1 MNRYPLWK
9 YLLVAFAVLA
19 GLVYALP
26 NLYGEYPAIQ
36 IIAHAHDQ
44 SRRAG
49 AGACRAVASS
59 APSFPYS
66 ATQLDDKS
74 ARVRFADT
82 DTQLR
87 ARDLVQK
94 ELGDGYTVA
103 LNLLPDTPRWL
114 QALNARPMYLGLDLR
129 GGVYFLMQVDM
140 RAVIKKAGETY
151 ADDIRRILRDKKLRY
166 LSVNRLESGVLETR
180 FKDGPERDQALQAL
194 RKELRDLVYEES
206 ARGGEFIVTARLSE
220 AALRRSGALR
230 SNRTSPRS
238 IIV

>member
-1 MNRYPLWK
+1 MNKYPLWK

-26 NLYGEYPAIQ
+26 NLYWRISRDPD
-36 IIAHAHDQ
+36 IAHAHDQ
-44 SRRAG
+44 SRRTG
-49 AGACRAVASS
+49 AGACRAVAAARPTS
-59 APSFPYS
+59 YS

-114 QALNARPMYLGLDLR
+114 ASLNARPMYLGLDLR

-151 ADDIRRILRDKKLRY
+151 ADDIRRILRDKSCVISGQPARKRRARDALQGWTGAR
-166 LSVNRLESGVLETR
+166 SGASGIAQGAARSGVR
-180 FKDGPERDQALQAL
+180 GKR
-194 RKELRDLVYEES
+194 
-206 ARGGEFIVTARLSE
+206 ARRRIHCHRPAQRSGAQGE
-220 AALRRSGALR
+220 AALCA
-230 SNRTSPRS
+230 RTEHHLAQ
-238 IIV
+238 